1 MAIANQTADNQASD
15 VELRAGTYALLAA
28 LLSHPPDQEL
38 LNRLRTIEDDDAQKG
53 KDLQRAWLRL
63 KQAADR
69 AEPQALEHEY
79 QILFIGLGRG
89 ELIPYGSWYLTGF
102 LMEKPLG
109 DLRNELLE
117 LGFERQPD
125 VHEPE
130 DHVAA
135 LCDVMSQLI
144 ADEPISIQSRFFG
157 NHLAPWV
164 QRFFRD
170 LEQTPAAD
178 FYRAVGCLGRSFTEF
193 EARYLAMPV

>member
-1 MAIANQTADNQASD
+1 MGSSTQAADSQVSD
-15 VELRAGTYALLAA
+15 AALRAGTYTLLAA
-28 LLSHPPDQEL
+28 LLSRPPDQEL
-38 LNRLRTIEDDDAQKG
+38 LNRLRAIKDGGAQEG
-53 KDLQRAWLRL
+53 KDLQRAWLSL

-89 ELIPYGSWYLTGF
+89 ELVPYGSWYRTGF

-109 DLRNELLE
+109 DLRNELFE
-117 LGFERQPD
+117 LGFKRQPD

-144 ADEPISIQSRFFG
+144 EDEPISIQCRFFE

-178 FYRAVGCLGRSFTEF
+178 FYRAVGCLGQAFAEF